1 MYVTER
7 IRTCFGAFALVKA
20 LLIVFLMIRLSTFG
34 GTFEDR
40 VITILRWALVG
51 SGVVSEG
58 GAAAGVLLFLWI
70 VVQGVSGCEAAAAA
84 VVAYDL

>member
-1 MYVTER
+1 M
-7 IRTCFGAFALVKA
+7 GAFAFVKA

-34 GTFEDR
+34 ATFEDR

-51 SGVVSEG
+51 SGVVFEG
-58 GAAAGVLLFLWI
+58 GAVAGVLLFLWI
-70 VVQGVSGCEAAAAA
+70 IVQSVSGCEAAAAV